1 MSLSHVYFMAFTLL
15 FGRTSKAVLSDVA
28 LNLKRYNFL
37 AQT

>member
-1 MSLSHVYFMAFTLL
+1 MSLSHVYFMVFTLL
-15 FGRTSKAVLSDVA
+15 FGRTSEAALSDIA